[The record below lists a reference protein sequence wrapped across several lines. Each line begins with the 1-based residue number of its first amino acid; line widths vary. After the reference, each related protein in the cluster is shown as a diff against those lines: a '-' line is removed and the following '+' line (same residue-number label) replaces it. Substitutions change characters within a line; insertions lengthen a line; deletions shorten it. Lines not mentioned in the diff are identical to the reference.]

1 MSETDWQTKN
11 KWPTKIRSPVECPGD
26 FLECE
31 LVVEEGALRSKSYLR
46 LRIHEIKE
54 QDSSGLDFVGAF
66 IGSDEWTAANVCF
79 GYTLCLSQSRW
90 ERMLVVALMKIC
102 LQGAAALLKSAR
114 PPAQCGTLGE
124 FYIRGLLKF

>member
-54 QDSSGLDFVGAF
+54 QDSSGLD
-66 IGSDEWTAANVCF
+66 
-79 GYTLCLSQSRW
+79 
-90 ERMLVVALMKIC
+90 
-102 LQGAAALLKSAR
+102 
-114 PPAQCGTLGE
+114 
-124 FYIRGLLKF
+124 